1 MATICQI
8 LCPVARLCGITWPSV
23 PVNRRR

>member
-8 LCPVARLCGITWPSV
+8 LCPVSRLCGISWPYV